1 MKKIIKLTESDLTR
15 IVKRVIKEN
24 DAKMDLIDTIKNEGF
39 KSASEMVGG
48 DKNLIKVLGVKTPMD
63 FLNLFNDLDVVQ
75 SKENPDWT
83 LFRHVK
89 GNNIV
94 IYNKENGKV
103 YVNFFVIWS
112 FLDNNFGLKYGEIQE
127 VIKDWLGEA
136 YNLRGITPVSG
147 QPFYSNKLD
156 EVYNLRNRI

>member
-24 DAKMDLIDTIKNEGF
+24 DVRTSLIDTIKDEGF

-75 SKENPDWT
+75 SEKNPDWT
-83 LFRHVK
+83 LFRYKPYHNLMVYDK
-89 GNNIV
+89 KTGV
-94 IYNKENGKV
+94 V
-103 YVNFFVIWS
+103 YVSYDDIWS
-112 FLDNNFGLKYGEIQE
+112 FLKSNFGLNYSEIQV
-127 VIKDWLGEA
+127 VIKEW
-136 YNLRGITPVSG
+136 
-147 QPFYSNKLD
+147 LD
-156 EVYNLRNRI
+156 EVYNLRGVTPWKN